1 MEDEK
6 EKIIGSEIQN
16 AGFDKTASE
25 VIAENEK
32 PYTNEQD
39 KEIRDALAMG
49 ASTAQDISFETGI
62 AYMDVMAW
70 FGFGDNNKEA
80 ERLSQKPL
88 WDAKKKLF
96 TDGKSDA
103 SVAKWLLTHHK
114 ESKKDWGDRMEH
126 GGEVT
131 LKDLSDED
139 LRDKAAEIIGKVIDS
154 K

>member
-1 MEDEK
+1 M
-6 EKIIGSEIQN
+6 G
-16 AGFDKTASE
+16 
-25 VIAENEK
+25 NEE
-32 PYTNEQD
+32 PYTKEQD
-39 KEIRDALAMG
+39 EQIRKALEAG
-49 ASTAQDISFETGI
+49 ASTAQDISFETDI
-62 AYMDVMAW
+62 DYMKVMEW
-70 FGFGDNNKEA
+70 FGHGTNNKDA